1 MSRSIALVTLLLP
14 TLALLAPLAR
24 ADDPA
29 TGGALSVPTL
39 PPVPAAAA
47 PPVAPAQRVGGPGYL
62 PPVMHITTDPLM
74 PQKYRSV
81 PAGKYGCSVNI
92 VLDATGK
99 PIDVLPVECD
109 QESLW
114 ALSTAIITWE
124 FEPALQDGVPVVSQL
139 AYSTEFEVKT
149 LLPRKHVVGFVGLV
163 GSIGGESILSLDGRV
178 HLGEMISLSGG
189 LGFDQNNRASDT
201 YQTTNTTFHGDVAF
215 SSPRQYFEH
224 RGIFGGAIGF
234 YSDTV
239 GQTGLYGGFRGE
251 LMTPS
256 PGLSIGGDIGIATVW
271 HAIGEDSSLGLVPQ
285 IGKAPFYPWL
295 RLSVLWYAPLPR
307 DQFVVV
313 PRVNDPVVYEAIIEV
328 PPPVP
333 DEDGAAFVGV
343 PAVHWTRIPAS
354 GGRNPVPGAGFENYP
369 PGQYTCNVR
378 VLVAED
384 GSPEQVR
391 VEKCP
396 PVGKDDAAA
405 MVKTWKWAVRPGEG
419 RIQAVFPA
427 PFFINKDE
435 AEPVRADSVMV
446 RAADGTLSA
455 PRRTPEVWV
464 HHVYTPV
471 FQNGVEPTGACSVVV
486 DLDVNGTVVASRWKS
501 GEPEIRPRV
510 LEALAAWKFYPVAVD
525 GELAAVQVTLPMC
538 GYPQMTTQAELDAAS
553 AATVAPTVAP
563 VSP

>member
-1 MSRSIALVTLLLP
+1 MSRSTVLLP
-14 TLALLAPLAR
+14 LVLPMLAFSTRLAY
-24 ADDPA
+24 ADDA
-29 TGGALSVPTL
+29 ALGGALALPTQ
-39 PPVPAAAA
+39 PPAMPAAPSAA
-47 PPVAPAQRVGGPGYL
+47 PSPTRTGVPGYL

-99 PIDVLPVECD
+99 PTDVLPVECD

-114 ALSTAIITWE
+114 ALSAAIVSWE
-124 FEPALQDGVPVVSQL
+124 FEPALQDGVAVASQMP
-139 AYSTEFEVKT
+139 YKTEFEVKT
-149 LLPRKHVVGFVGLV
+149 LLPRKHVVGFVGIV
-163 GSIGGESILSLDGRV
+163 GSVGGESILSLDGRV

-189 LGFDQNNRASDT
+189 VGFDQNNRANDT

-224 RGIFGGAIGF
+224 RGIFGGAVGF

-271 HAIGEDSSLGLVPQ
+271 YEQGEDSSLGLMPQ
-285 IGKAPFYPWL
+285 LGRAPFYPWL
-295 RLSVLWYAPLPR
+295 RLSVLWYAPVPR

-313 PRVNDPVVYEAIIEV
+313 PRVNDPVVYEPIIEV

-354 GGRNPVPGAGFENYP
+354 GGRNPVPGPGFENYP

-384 GSPEQVR
+384 GTPEQVR

-396 PVGKDDAAA
+396 AVGKDDAAA

-419 RIQAVFPA
+419 KIQAVFPA

-435 AEPVRADSVMV
+435 AEPVRTDLVQL
-446 RAADGTLSA
+446 RAADGTLST

-464 HHVYTPV
+464 RHLYTPV
-471 FQNGVEPTGACSVVV
+471 FQNGVEPTGNCSVVV
-486 DLDVNGTVVASRWKS
+486 DLDTAGNIVSTRWKN

-510 LEALAAWKFYPVAVD
+510 LEALSAWKFYPVAID
-525 GELAAVQVTLPMC
+525 GELAPAQVTLPMC
-538 GYPQMTTQAELDAAS
+538 GYPQMTTQAELDAAR
-553 AATVAPTVAP
+553 APVVAPAAP
-563 VSP
+563 